1 MTSLQDWAEYYF
13 NKGINVIPDSEHF
26 DWADWG
32 HKKQTIEELRGYDW
46 ASAKDIYAV
55 VGKKGIRVL
64 SILRV
69 VDESKDLRN
78 LLVER
83 ALSLLGLP
91 FDYPW
96 VIDYC
101 DAICV
106 LVESA
111 DDIKGMKS
119 QKYRDIELLWQDTL
133 SLPTGSSIH
142 FYYGNTPQKRPAHV
156 SKNLLLKCF
165 ETMRKD
171 SKGETDWPYF
181 CNQIR
186 PEELPILDGFYN
198 LSQASKFDEGNHL
211 LIGCWYM
218 RDKGLHKI
226 HVNESGELI
235 ERTGREWCSINV
247 TEWTFS
253 EQSTKKGTK
262 KHVLHLKGIGRFNII
277 YVDEYILYAKNM
289 NEDKV
294 FFVKEDAVDLFKNN
308 DDILSYLSQIE
319 NRATIQDRSS
329 KSTLKKKS
337 GCLVIF
343 GAIAFILI
351 VC

>member
-1 MTSLQDWAEYYF
+1 
-13 NKGINVIPDSEHF
+13 
-26 DWADWG
+26 
-32 HKKQTIEELRGYDW
+32 
-46 ASAKDIYAV
+46 
-55 VGKKGIRVL
+55 
-64 SILRV
+64 
-69 VDESKDLRN
+69 
-78 LLVER
+78 LVER

-91 FDYPW
+91 FDYSW

-111 DDIKGMKS
+111 DDIQGMKS
-119 QKYRDIELLWQDTL
+119 QKCRDIELLWQDTL
-133 SLPTGSSIH
+133 SLPAGGSVH
-142 FYYGNTPQKRPAHV
+142 FYYGELPQKRPAHV
-156 SKNLLLKCF
+156 SNELLLKCF

-171 SKGETDWPYF
+171 GMGETDWPYF

-186 PEELPILDGFYN
+186 PEGLPILDGFYN
-198 LSQASKFDEGNHL
+198 LSQASKFDEGNQL
-211 LIGCWYM
+211 LIGCWFM

-235 ERTGREWCSINV
+235 ERTGREWRSINV

-308 DDILSYLSQIE
+308 DDIVSYFSQIE
-319 NRATIQDRSS
+319 NRGKLQIENNKNLSENKT
-329 KSTLKKKS
+329 
-337 GCLVIF
+337 GCLAMFSVVVL
-343 GAIAFILI
+343 ILTI
-351 VC
+351 LLV